1 MSGVSNWIKA
11 QRKAELMEL
20 ADSIGLR
27 YYDGVK
33 KTELEVAL
41 EDYLVENASRLGT
54 DTRLQ
59 PYYHRRSAG
68 SPVKKEPSSILSDID
83 SKRSLR
89 RRTKLMEEIF
99 RSDDSESENVL
110 TRAGTALTRTPR
122 AGALA
127 LAQSVPLPPS
137 PAVVADVIDR
147 RTALLRSKA
156 DKFYKELG
164 VSEKIENTRESVSN
178 IAALEFL
185 LVLSEIAQLQPKLLK
200 NVSAFT
206 IPALSFFHTPEY
218 PVKIPDLFA
227 LLTSQFW
234 GPFTLWFCTSLLVPS
249 LAAYFFNLTRMPTT
263 RSHTRYSVDP
273 LTFNIVKG
281 LLTFVVYG
289 QNATLG
295 GLVDLENVRT
305 INSAFYGGYQSVL
318 VGAGVSILFTMYDAV
333 LKK

>member
-41 EDYLVENASRLGT
+41 EDYLVENASRLGS

-59 PYYHRRSAG
+59 PYYHRRSVG

-89 RRTKLMEEIF
+89 RRTKLMEERY

-110 TRAGTALTRTPR
+110 TRAGITLTRTPR

-164 VSEKIENTRESVSN
+164 VSEKIENTRDSVSN
-178 IAALEFL
+178 IAVLEFL
-185 LVLSEIAQLQPKLLK
+185 LVLYEILQLQPKLLENK
-200 NVSAFT
+200 VAFT
-206 IPALSFFHTPEY
+206 IPTLSFLQNPQY
-218 PVKIPDLFA
+218 SVKLPNLFL
-227 LLTSQFW
+227 LLTSGFW

-295 GLVDLENVRT
+295 GLVDSKNVAT
-305 INSAFYGGYQSVL
+305 INSAFWGGYESVL
-318 VGAGVSILFTMYDAV
+318 VGAGVSILFTLYDAV

>member
-1 MSGVSNWIKA
+1 M
-11 QRKAELMEL
+11 
-20 ADSIGLR
+20 
-27 YYDGVK
+27 
-33 KTELEVAL
+33 
-41 EDYLVENASRLGT
+41 
-54 DTRLQ
+54 
-59 PYYHRRSAG
+59 
-68 SPVKKEPSSILSDID
+68 
-83 SKRSLR
+83 
-89 RRTKLMEEIF
+89 
-99 RSDDSESENVL
+99 L

-178 IAALEFL
+178 IAALEVL
-185 LVLSEIAQLQPKLLK
+185 LVLYEILQLQPTLLENK
-200 NVSAFT
+200 PGFT
-206 IPALSFFHTPEY
+206 IPALSFLHTSEY
-218 PVKIPDLFA
+218 SVKLPDLFA
-227 LLTSQFW
+227 LLTSKFW

-249 LAAYFFNLTRMPTT
+249 LVAYFFNLTRMPTT

-295 GLVDLENVRT
+295 GLVDPTNVAT
-305 INSAFYGGYQSVL
+305 IKSAFYGGYESVL
-318 VGAGVSILFTMYDAV
+318 VGAGISILFTMYDAV